1 MTAPYRV
8 VLSEKTTSLLRS
20 LTSKTGLSANI
31 LSRFAML
38 LSFEDLA
45 EPAEV
50 QGKAGL
56 TINRATLFGELE
68 PFLMSAFALRCKKSG
83 SSEHAQD
90 LCSHIARG
98 VSFLNVRV
106 QSMTDLIGVVHDLS

>member
-1 MTAPYRV
+1 MNAPYRV
-8 VLSEKTTSLLRS
+8 ILSEKTTSLLRS

-45 EPAEV
+45 EPAIDS
-50 QGKAGL
+50 GKAGL

-68 PFLMSAFALRCKKSG
+68 PFLMSAFALR
-83 SSEHAQD
+83 SSMTGNTVNPRD
-90 LCSHIARG
+90 LGNHIARG
-98 VSFLNVRV
+98 VNYLNVRIH
-106 QSMTDLIGVVHDLS
+106 SMTDLLGFVNDLS